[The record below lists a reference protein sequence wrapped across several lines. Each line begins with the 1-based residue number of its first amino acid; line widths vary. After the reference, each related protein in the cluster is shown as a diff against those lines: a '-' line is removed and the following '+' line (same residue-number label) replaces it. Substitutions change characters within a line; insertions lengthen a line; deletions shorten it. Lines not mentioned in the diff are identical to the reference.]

1 MVQSTKRRMSV
12 WGSLL
17 ATGVAVQPVWAQTQ
31 QGQAPE
37 QSLADVVVSASRAE
51 QRSFDAPASIQSVG
65 REEIESGGPQVNLS
79 ESLKRVP
86 GLTILN
92 RQNYAQDL
100 QLSIRGFGS
109 RASFGIRGIRLII
122 DGIPATTPDG
132 QAQGSSVSLTST
144 DRIEVLRGPLAQL
157 YGNAAGG
164 VVQAFTR
171 EAPENPEFNAQ
182 LYTGSYGLRRSD
194 WQYAGKIGNVG
205 LVADYSTFN
214 IDGYRKNSETE
225 RKQFNGKLD
234 FALAPAT
241 QMKVVLNQFDM
252 PLALDPLGLSAAQL
266 ARDPRA
272 EGTGTSGPASS
283 YGVRKSVLQTQI
295 GTVVTQR
302 IDSAQSLT
310 ARTYYGTRENLQYQA
325 GTTSTPANGTW
336 VGLERQYVGFGLLY
350 NLRTQVNQIPVIWA
364 AGYDF
369 DQSRERR
376 QGGDT
381 KKGEKDVG
389 LTRDE
394 LNTARN
400 SDFFVQANAMLSEH
414 VSTVIGARQSS
425 VQFSSNDYFPV
436 TASNPDGSGARSFSA
451 INPVVG
457 LTFHATPTLN
467 LYANYGRG
475 FETPTLSEVAYKS
488 NTSFD
493 PNLSSPNPNANPT
506 LARFNP
512 SLNASSSQHREIGAK
527 WIPVLGSRFDLA
539 AYQIDSRDEIV
550 VEASSSG
557 RTTYVNAP
565 GTQRT
570 GLEAAASTLFTPQTR
585 FSLSANFI
593 DATYSQDFSSRAYAF
608 QSGTFIPN
616 TKTIKSGYKLSG
628 IPKNFVFS
636 ELLWSSIPLDSSRPP
651 SRSGSLAG
659 GSGMRLGLELIHA
672 GKIYA
677 DDNNLQPDSSAPG
690 YTLLSAVASQGW
702 SIGRAQLTAYAR
714 IENLTDKNYVGSVI
728 VNQSSQKYFEPG
740 AARNWIAGL
749 RLNLPL

>member
-1 MVQSTKRRMSV
+1 MDYLMKTRITVCA
-12 WGSLL
+12 SLL
-17 ATGVAVQPVWAQTQ
+17 VTGLATQHALAQS
-31 QGQAPE
+31 QGQSQA
-37 QSLADVVVSASRAE
+37 QSEGQALADVVVSASRAE
-51 QRSFDAPASIQSVG
+51 QRSFDVPASIQSVG

-144 DRIEVLRGPLAQL
+144 ERIEVLRGPLAQL

-182 LYTGSYGLRRSD
+182 FYTGSYGLTRSD
-194 WQYAGKIGNVG
+194 WQYAGKLGSVG

-252 PLALDPLGLSAAQL
+252 PLARDPLGLSATEL
-266 ARDPRA
+266 ARDPGA
-272 EGTGTSGPASS
+272 AGTGTGTNNVSAAGL
-283 YGVRKSVLQTQI
+283 YGVRKSVLQTQL
-295 GTVVTQR
+295 GAAVTHQ

-310 ARTYYGTRENLQYQA
+310 ARSYYGTRENLQYQA
-325 GTTSTPANGTW
+325 GPSPTSTQPNVYNGTW
-336 VGLERQYVGFGLLY
+336 VGLDRQYLGFGLLY
-350 NLRTQVNQIPVIWA
+350 NLRTQVRQVPVIWA

-369 DQSRERR
+369 DQSRENR
-376 QGGDT
+376 QGGNAT
-381 KKGEKDVG
+381 QGEKLGGV
-389 LTRDE
+389 TRDE

-400 SDFFVQANAMLSEH
+400 SDFFVQANALLSEH
-414 VSTVIGARQSS
+414 VTAVLGARRSS
-425 VQFSSNDYFPV
+425 VRFSSDDGFV
-436 TASNPDGSGARSFSA
+436 TATDPDGSGARSFSA
-451 INPVVG
+451 TNPVLG
-457 LTFHATPTLN
+457 LTLHATPTLN
-467 LYANYGRG
+467 VYANYGRG
-475 FETPTLSEVAYKS
+475 FETPTLSEVAYL
-488 NTSFD
+488 
-493 PNLSSPNPNANPT
+493 PNGATP
-506 LARFNP
+506 LAKFNP
-512 SLNASSSQHREIGAK
+512 LLNASSSQHREIGAK
-527 WIPVLGSRFDLA
+527 WLPAPGSRLDLA
-539 AYQIDSRDEIV
+539 AYQIDSHDEIV
-550 VEASSSG
+550 VQASASG
-557 RTTYVNAP
+557 RTAFVNAP

-570 GLEAAASTLFTPQTR
+570 GIEAAASTLLTPQTR
-585 FSLSANFI
+585 FSLSANVI
-593 DATYSQDFSSRAYAF
+593 DATFSQSFNYSKPILAGF
-608 QSGTFIPN
+608 
-616 TKTIKSGYKLSG
+616 KLPG

-636 ELLWSSIPLDSSRPP
+636 ELLWSSTALDSSRP
-651 SRSGSLAG
+651 SNRAGSPAAG
-659 GSGMRLGLELIHA
+659 GGVRVGLELIHA

-677 DDNNLQPDSSAPG
+677 DDNNLQAGSSAPG

-714 IENLTDKNYVGSVI
+714 IENLADKNYVGSVI

>member
-1 MVQSTKRRMSV
+1 MDQSMKTRITV
-12 WGSLL
+12 CASLL
-17 ATGVAVQPVWAQTQ
+17 VTGVAIQPALAQAQ
-31 QGQAPE
+31 QSQAPE

-51 QRSFDAPASIQSVG
+51 QRSFDVPASIQSVG
-65 REEIESGGPQVNLS
+65 REEIEDGGPQVNLS

-171 EAPENPEFNAQ
+171 EAPEKPEFNAQ
-182 LYTGSYGLRRSD
+182 FYTGSYGLTRSD
-194 WQYAGKIGNVG
+194 WQYAGKSGSVG

-252 PLALDPLGLSAAQL
+252 PLAQDPLGLSAAQL

-272 EGTGTSGPASS
+272 EGTGAGTSPIRPASVF
-283 YGVRKSVLQTQI
+283 GVRKSVLQTQL
-295 GTVVTQR
+295 GAVVTQQ

-325 GTTSTPANGTW
+325 GTNPDSANGTW

-376 QGGDT
+376 QGGIT
-381 KKGEKDVG
+381 KAGEKDVDPP
-389 LTRDE
+389 TRDE

-400 SDFFVQANAMLSEH
+400 SDFFLQANALLSER
-414 VSTVIGARQSS
+414 VSAVFGARQSS
-425 VQFSSNDYFPV
+425 VQFSSNDYR
-436 TASNPDGSGARSFSA
+436 TGDGDGSGARSFGA
-451 INPVVG
+451 TNPVVG

-475 FETPTLSEVAYKS
+475 FETPTLSEVAYLPKGKGQRPEA
-488 NTSFD
+488 T
-493 PNLSSPNPNANPT
+493 
-506 LARFNP
+506 FNFN
-512 SLNASSSQHREIGAK
+512 LNASVSQHQEIGAK
-527 WIPVLGSRFDLA
+527 WLPAPGSRLDLA
-539 AYQIDSRDEIV
+539 AYQIDSRDEILV
-550 VEASSSG
+550 QASASG
-557 RTTYVNAP
+557 RTAFVNAP

-570 GLEAAASTLFTPQTR
+570 GIEASAITLLTPQTR
-585 FSLSANFI
+585 LSLSANTI
-593 DATYSQDFSSRAYAF
+593 DATFSE
-608 QSGTFIPN
+608 TPN
-616 TKTIKSGYKLSG
+616 GVSKNIQAGYKLPG

-636 ELLWSSIPLDSSRPP
+636 ELLWSSTPLDSSGPP
-651 SRSGSLAG
+651 SRSGSLAA

-677 DDNNLQPDSSAPG
+677 DDNNLQAGSSAPG
-690 YTLLSAVASQGW
+690 YTVLSAVASKGW
-702 SIGRAQLTAYAR
+702 SIGRAQVTAYAR

-728 VNQSSQKYFEPG
+728 VNQSAQKYFEPG

>member
-1 MVQSTKRRMSV
+1 MKTRISV
-12 WGSLL
+12 CASLL
-17 ATGVAVQPVWAQTQ
+17 ATGLATQPAWGQAQQ
-31 QGQAPE
+31 SPAPE
-37 QSLADVVVSASRAE
+37 QSLADVVVSASRSE
-51 QRSFDAPASIQSVG
+51 QRSFDVPASIQSVG
-65 REEIESGGPQVNLS
+65 REEIEGGGPQVNLS

-182 LYTGSYGLRRSD
+182 FYTGSYGLTRSD
-194 WQYAGKIGNVG
+194 WQYAGKSGSVG

-252 PLALDPLGLSAAQL
+252 PLARDPLGLSAAEL

-272 EGTGTSGPASS
+272 EGTGAGNRPASVF
-283 YGVRKSVLQTQI
+283 GVRKSVLQTQL
-295 GTVVTQR
+295 GAVVTQQ

-325 GTTSTPANGTW
+325 GTVPTSANGTW
-336 VGLERQYVGFGLLY
+336 VGLDRQYVGFGLLY
-350 NLRTQVNQIPVIWA
+350 NLRAQVNQIPVIWA

-376 QGGDT
+376 QGGNT
-381 KKGEKDVG
+381 TQGEKLGGV
-389 LTRDE
+389 TRDE

-400 SDFFVQANAMLSEH
+400 SDFFVQANALLSEH
-414 VSTVIGARQSS
+414 VTAVLGARRSS
-425 VQFSSNDYFPV
+425 VRFSSDDGFV
-436 TASNPDGSGARSFSA
+436 TATDPDGSGARSFGA
-451 INPVVG
+451 TNPVAG

-475 FETPTLSEVAYKS
+475 FETPTLAEVAYRPS
-488 NTSFD
+488 GAT
-493 PNLSSPNPNANPT
+493 PEAT
-506 LARFNP
+506 FNP
-512 SLNASSSQHREIGAK
+512 KLNASSSQHQEIGAK
-527 WIPVLGSRFDLA
+527 WLPAPGSRLDIA
-539 AYQIDSRDEIV
+539 AYQIDSRDEILV
-550 VEASSSG
+550 QASASG
-557 RTTYVNAP
+557 RTAFINTP
-565 GTQRT
+565 GTQRK
-570 GLEAAASTLFTPQTR
+570 GIEASAITLLTPQTR
-585 FSLSANFI
+585 LSLSANTI
-593 DATYSQDFSSRAYAF
+593 DATFSETPTGVSK
-608 QSGTFIPN
+608 N
-616 TKTIKSGYKLSG
+616 IKAGYKLPG

-651 SRSGSLAG
+651 SRSGSSAA

-677 DDNNLQPDSSAPG
+677 DDDNNLQAGSSAPG
-690 YTLLSAVASQGW
+690 YTVLSAVASKGW
-702 SIGRAQLTAYAR
+702 SIGRAQVTAYAR

-740 AARNWIAGL
+740 AARNWIAGV
-749 RLNLPL
+749 RFNLPL